1 MTRLTLSFFCA
12 LSIGAYSVCAL
23 AAGTSS
29 AGQDTRAQV
38 EAKRDQISGVD
49 KVTTPTAKANASS
62 ALLDAPVDTG
72 DAPAQVQKP

>member
-23 AAGTSS
+23 ADTSS

-38 EAKRDQISGVD
+38 EAKRDQISGID
-49 KVTTPTAKANASS
+49 KVVAPSAKGSS